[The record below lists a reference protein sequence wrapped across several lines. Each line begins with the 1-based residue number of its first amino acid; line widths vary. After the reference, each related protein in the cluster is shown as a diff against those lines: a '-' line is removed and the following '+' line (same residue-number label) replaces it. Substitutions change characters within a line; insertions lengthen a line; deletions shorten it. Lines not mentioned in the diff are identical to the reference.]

1 LKWAWAWLEI
11 LEAQAQAAGPS
22 LGFGV
27 IFVKI
32 LSEFRYELEMI
43 KQNLNVR

>member
-11 LEAQAQAAGPS
+11 LEAQAAGPS
-22 LGFGV
+22 PGFDV

-43 KQNLNVR
+43 KQNLNMR